1 MSVTVQQ
8 TRIFKYGALVLDDPG
23 ADMSL
28 NEVKEFYGEVY
39 PELTQS
45 NIEGPEI
52 TDEGLVYEFRK
63 TVGTKGY
70 QDMVGISD
78 IAWRKAKVE
87 HNESVPRVTA
97 LMQDAAK
104 ILIES
109 EPDGSDTFFAPAE
122 MQEVI

>member
-8 TRIFKYGALVLDDPG
+8 IRIFKYGALVLDDPG

-28 NEVKEFYGEVY
+28 NEVKEFYSEVY

-52 TDEGLVYEFRK
+52 TDDGLVYEFRK

-70 QDMVGISD
+70 QDAVSISD
-78 IAWRKAKVE
+78 IAYRKVKVK
-87 HNESVPRVTA
+87 HNDNVPRVTA

-104 ILIES
+104 ILTES
-109 EPDGSDTFFAPAE
+109 EPDGSDTFFAPSE
-122 MQEVI
+122 MQGVI